1 MHALRSRGIAVRCL
15 VRQSSR
21 LDFIRPLDVE
31 LASGD
36 VTEAETLAS
45 AIEGVD
51 AVVHCAGLTK
61 APSRAGY
68 FRVNEGGSR
77 NLYTACRRRKDKI
90 LKIVHLSSLAALG
103 PSTDGRPITEDSI
116 PHPVSDYGESK
127 LAAQRVAESFVG
139 DLPVSIVVP
148 PAVYGPRDLDFYVYF
163 RFVRRGIIPLIGMRA
178 HHLSLIY
185 VQDLAD
191 AVAAVLL
198 SEHTV
203 GRSYLV
209 DDGCIQTW
217 TSVAD
222 AIACAL
228 VRKPKR
234 VRMPVAAARSLGA
247 IGDICAR
254 LTGKVWLIN
263 SQKVREFLQTSWTC
277 SSQRIRD
284 ELGFRPQYS
293 LERGIRETLS
303 WYQENKWL

>member
-1 MHALRSRGIAVRCL
+1 M
-15 VRQSSR
+15 
-21 LDFIRPLDVE
+21 
-31 LASGD
+31 
-36 VTEAETLAS
+36 
-45 AIEGVD
+45 
-51 AVVHCAGLTK
+51 
-61 APSRAGY
+61 
-68 FRVNEGGSR
+68 
-77 NLYTACRRRKDKI
+77 
-90 LKIVHLSSLAALG
+90 
-103 PSTDGRPITEDSI
+103 
-116 PHPVSDYGESK
+116 
-127 LAAQRVAESFVG
+127 G